1 METKEQLIR
10 RIIRMH
16 PNATEEEVGALFVA
30 ATQNDP
36 DAIESVGQ
44 GTAKDMFAF
53 DRERAEAV
61 MRAMAEDDPD
71 ALQML
76 KALLKDMRRPRRPR
90 HIRPPRAK
98 LGPRP
103 PHIYARAESTI
114 RRNPGLSRKILRT
127 RSETSSARN
136 RPAAGHL
143 LEIDAALGAF
153 LRVRSK
159 DLSHVRAPA
168 TFAIH
173 DPSGK
178 PPIQLPWH
186 RADER

>member
-76 KALLKDMRRPRRPR
+76 KALLKDMRRHKDMRR
-90 HIRPPRAK
+90 
-98 LGPRP
+98 
-103 PHIYARAESTI
+103 
-114 RRNPGLSRKILRT
+114 
-127 RSETSSARN
+127 
-136 RPAAGHL
+136 
-143 LEIDAALGAF
+143 
-153 LRVRSK
+153 
-159 DLSHVRAPA
+159 
-168 TFAIH
+168 
-173 DPSGK
+173 
-178 PPIQLPWH
+178 Q
-186 RADER
+186 